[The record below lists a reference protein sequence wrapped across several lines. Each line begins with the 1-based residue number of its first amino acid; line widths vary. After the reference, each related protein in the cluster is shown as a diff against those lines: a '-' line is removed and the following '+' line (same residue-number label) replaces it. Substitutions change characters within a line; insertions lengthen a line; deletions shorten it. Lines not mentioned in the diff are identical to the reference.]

1 MGVFVGLISLVLFYF
16 LLSAIRMTVIKYFGN
31 PYMLKP
37 PTIQL
42 LTMLINII
50 LFRLLIINFKKEETG
65 KGLLFITVLV
75 TLGYFFLHF

>member
-1 MGVFVGLISLVLFYF
+1 MGVVAGLISVVLFYF
-16 LLSAIRMTVIKYFGN
+16 LLSAIRLLVINYYGN

-37 PTIQL
+37 PTVQL
-42 LTMLINII
+42 LTMLVNII